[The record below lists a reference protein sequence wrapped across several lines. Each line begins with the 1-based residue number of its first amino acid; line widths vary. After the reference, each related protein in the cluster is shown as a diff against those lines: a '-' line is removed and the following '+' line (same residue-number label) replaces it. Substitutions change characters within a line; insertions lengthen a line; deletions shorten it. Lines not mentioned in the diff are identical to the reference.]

1 MMPATFRKA
10 TFNRESEAVRLRQI
24 MAAAGEYLAGTAGRP
39 RLPPAESPLNPR
51 LPPENNDE
59 RNTPCRVVD
68 LGSGSG
74 LIGMLI
80 RKAGGEVT
88 IVDASSSRVSA
99 EARPFFHQADAV
111 TYSLEPFDLIVCA
124 GLLYHLNL
132 SSQITLAANMAGK
145 PVILDTHFARRADV
159 IRGEFSG
166 QFRRPTKS
174 TKTNRPFVHTIESL
188 RKLFPQHDLTEPFP
202 RLSADRKVMVLRPK
216 SN

>member
-1 MMPATFRKA
+1 MAGRCCFAGKNLAEAGRRTGSGDGRNGGRMMPATFRKA

-24 MAAAGEYLAGTAGRP
+24 MAAAGEYLAGTAGR
-39 RLPPAESPLNPR
+39 PR

-111 TYSLEPFDLIVCA
+111 TYSLEPFDLIVCVW
-124 GLLYHLNL
+124 GC
-132 SSQITLAANMAGK
+132 
-145 PVILDTHFARRADV
+145 
-159 IRGEFSG
+159 
-166 QFRRPTKS
+166 S
-174 TKTNRPFVHTIESL
+174 TT
-188 RKLFPQHDLTEPFP
+188 
-202 RLSADRKVMVLRPK
+202 
-216 SN
+216 